1 MASFTLQELEDMV
14 NVGMGD
20 YKVACGDT
28 KLITRDL
35 GSCVGVAIRDPRTGV
50 GGLIHVM
57 LPEFEPNGFEA
68 THYRDINTVKYADTG
83 LDEMVRILEK
93 EGAER
98 KRLVAKIAGGAHMI
112 MCPVIKECNDI
123 SAQNVKAVKRKLEE
137 LHIPLLAEEVGEHY
151 PRTVV
156 FDMSSGVLRV
166 VTSGREDRM
175 L

>member
-1 MASFTLQELEDMV
+1 MANFTMQELESMV
-14 NVGMGD
+14 TVGMGD
-20 YKVACGDT
+20 YKVARGET

-35 GSCVGVAIRDPRTGV
+35 GSCVGVAIRDPKTSV

-57 LPEFEPNGFEA
+57 LPEFEPNGYEA
-68 THYRDINTVKYADTG
+68 TYYQDVNTTKYADTG
-83 LDEMVRILEK
+83 IDEMVHTLEK
-93 EGAER
+93 KGAER

-112 MCPVIKECNDI
+112 MCPVISEYNDI
-123 SAQNVKAVKRKLEE
+123 SAQNVKAVKRKLDE
-137 LHIPLLAEEVGEHY
+137 LNIPLLAEEVGEHY

-166 VTSGREDRM
+166 VTSGKQDRM

>member
-1 MASFTLQELEDMV
+1 MAIFSLQELESMV
-14 NVGMGD
+14 NVEMGD
-20 YKVACGDT
+20 YKVASGET

-35 GSCVGVAIRDPRTGV
+35 GSCVGVAIRDPKTGI

-68 THYRDINTVKYADTG
+68 THYKDVNTIKYADTG

-112 MCPVIKECNDI
+112 MCPVIAECNDI
-123 SAQNVKAVKRKLEE
+123 SAQNVKAVKRKLDE
-137 LHIPLLAEEVGEHY
+137 LNIPLLAEEVGEHY
-151 PRTVV
+151 PRTVI

-166 VTSGREDRM
+166 VTSGRKDRM

>member
-1 MASFTLQELEDMV
+1 MAAFTLQELENMV
-14 NVGMGD
+14 TVGMGD
-20 YKVACGDT
+20 YKVASGEV

-35 GSCVGVAIRDPRTGV
+35 GSCVGVAIRDPKTNV

-57 LPEFEPNGFEA
+57 LPEYDPNGYEA
-68 THYRDINTVKYADTG
+68 SYYQDINTVKYADTG
-83 LDEMVRILEK
+83 LDELVRILVK
-93 EGAER
+93 KGAER

-112 MCPVIKECNDI
+112 MCPVISECNDI

-137 LHIPLLAEEVGEHY
+137 LHIPVLAEEVGEHY

-156 FDMSSGVLRV
+156 FDMSSGTLRV
-166 VTSGREDRM
+166 VTSGRQDRM